1 MSTTPEFEMRARE
14 LVSRLTLEQRAGLL
28 FHPMVLLHGPV
39 DLDAPS
45 PLGFGSLR
53 ELVVDRGIRFLC
65 LGGAVDLRTF
75 AEASAPLREL
85 ALTTGS
91 RLPLVFS
98 TDPRHSFLQNA
109 AATHAAADVS
119 QWPEPLG
126 LGALDDPA
134 LVREFAA
141 TVRADYLAAGI
152 RMALHPQVDLA
163 TEPRWARQAQ
173 SFGAD
178 PASSAR
184 LVVAYLEGLQG
195 ATLGSDGIAA
205 ATKHFPGGGP
215 QLDGDDAHFPYGREQ
230 VYPGGRFEDH
240 LLPFRAAIDAGT
252 AAIMPYYGMPI
263 GLELDGRPVEEV
275 GFSFNRQIVTGLL
288 REKLGFRG
296 VVLSDFGLV
305 TDATVFGKPFPAR
318 AWGVEHLS
326 PPERVAKLLHAGV
339 DQLGGESGTDLLLG
353 LVAEGAVAAER
364 VTESA
369 ERMVALQ
376 LRLGLLDQ
384 TDDEPAPAIGTV
396 TQLAAGRRAQSRAI
410 TILDDRDGRLPV
422 AGERRVHLSGVDPAS
437 LPAGWAEAKLD
448 EAELAIVR
456 LAAPFEPRDTY
467 FLEDGMEQGS
477 LEFPPG
483 VVAEIVDLA
492 DRVPVILVV
501 TLSRPAILT
510 PFADRV
516 AVLAADFGAS
526 DAALLDALTG
536 VVPPEGRLPFE
547 LPRDMAAVEAGAP
560 DVPSDTV
567 DPLYPAGWRFPDPTD
582 P

>member
-1 MSTTPEFEMRARE
+1 
-14 LVSRLTLEQRAGLL
+14 
-28 FHPMVLLHGPV
+28 
-39 DLDAPS
+39 
-45 PLGFGSLR
+45 
-53 ELVVDRGIRFLC
+53 
-65 LGGAVDLRTF
+65 
-75 AEASAPLREL
+75 
-85 ALTTGS
+85 
-91 RLPLVFS
+91 
-98 TDPRHSFLQNA
+98 
-109 AATHAAADVS
+109 
-119 QWPEPLG
+119 
-126 LGALDDPA
+126 
-134 LVREFAA
+134 
-141 TVRADYLAAGI
+141 
-152 RMALHPQVDLA
+152 
-163 TEPRWARQAQ
+163 
-173 SFGAD
+173 
-178 PASSAR
+178 
-184 LVVAYLEGLQG
+184 
-195 ATLGSDGIAA
+195 
-205 ATKHFPGGGP
+205 
-215 QLDGDDAHFPYGREQ
+215 
-230 VYPGGRFEDH
+230 
-240 LLPFRAAIDAGT
+240 
-252 AAIMPYYGMPI
+252 MPYYGMPI